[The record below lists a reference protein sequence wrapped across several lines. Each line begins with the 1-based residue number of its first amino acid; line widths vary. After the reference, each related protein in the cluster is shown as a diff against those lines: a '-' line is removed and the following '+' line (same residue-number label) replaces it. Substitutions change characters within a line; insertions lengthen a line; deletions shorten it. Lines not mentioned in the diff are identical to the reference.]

1 MIVTNG
7 PEMLQN
13 QGLSNSCGHHGNTVR
28 EMGFGTLH
36 DFLLE
41 LERLGELHRVRAEVD
56 PRLEVAAVTGRVSRL
71 PGGGPALLFER
82 VKGSAVPVATNLFG
96 SPGRMALA
104 LGLASLD
111 DLSGRME
118 ELLAQLPPDQAA
130 LGLAALPH
138 LDEFRRFAPVVTG
151 EAGCRDVVE
160 DAPDLGRYPFLQSWP
175 GDGGRFITLPQVF
188 TSDPESGAPN
198 CGMYRVRIF
207 NGNRAGI
214 HWYAGSGGDL
224 HWRKYRERG
233 ERMPVA
239 VALGGDPAAM
249 VAATLPLPGN
259 VDEMQFAGWLRG
271 SPLETVRCRTNGL
284 LVPAGAEMVIEGFIE
299 PGETAPDGPFGNH
312 TGFYMPSA
320 QVPVVRVTC
329 VTRRSDCIY
338 PATVVGPPPAE
349 DCFMAKAAERLFLP
363 LVRRR
368 WPGIT
373 DINFPLEWIFHGGAV
388 ISVSAA
394 GEGDVRRLVDE
405 VCAAGMLGSARIVV
419 AVNDDIDVRDLP
431 RVAWRVMN
439 MADWRS
445 DLFVNEGRGTPPLP
459 WLGGRLFIDA
469 TRKGPGP
476 PVFPEIAMDGSVE
489 RRVEERWKEYG
500 F

>member
-1 MIVTNG
+1 M
-7 PEMLQN
+7 
-13 QGLSNSCGHHGNTVR
+13 R
-28 EMGFGTLH
+28 KMGFDTLH
-36 DFLLE
+36 DFLAE
-41 LERLGELHRVRAEVD
+41 LERLGELHRVQAQVD
-56 PRLEVAAVTGRVSRL
+56 PLLEVAAVTGRVSKL

-82 VKGSAVPVATNLFG
+82 VAGSQIPVATNLFG
-96 SPGRMALA
+96 SSGRMALA

-111 DLSGRME
+111 ELSDRME
-118 ELLAQLPPDQAA
+118 GLLAQLPPEQADQ
-130 LGLAALPH
+130 GLAALPL

-151 EAGCRDVVE
+151 KGGCRDVVE
-160 DAPDLGRYPFLQSWP
+160 DAPDLARYPFLQSWP

-188 TSDPESGAPN
+188 TRDPENGTPN

-207 NGNRAGI
+207 DGNCAGI
-214 HWYAGSGGDL
+214 HWYAGSGGEL

-239 VALGGDPAAM
+239 VALGGAPAAM

-271 SPLETVRCRTNGL
+271 SPLEMVRCRTNGL

-320 QVPVVRVTC
+320 QVPVLRVAC

-349 DCFMAKAAERLFLP
+349 DCIMAKAAERLFLP
-363 LVRRR
+363 VLRRR
-368 WPGIT
+368 WPSIT

-388 ISVSAA
+388 ISVSDA
-394 GEGDVRRLVDE
+394 GTGDVRRLVAE
-405 VCAAGMLGSARIVV
+405 VCAAGMLGPARIVV
-419 AVNDDIDVRDLP
+419 VVNDDIDVRDLS

-445 DLFVNEGRGTPPLP
+445 DLFVDDGRGIPPLP
-459 WLGGRLFIDA
+459 WLGGGLLIDA
-469 TRKGPGP
+469 TRKGPGT